1 MSQIFIL
8 VERHEEGWTATARD
22 ECGQVDQPVTRRD
35 RAAAID
41 AVKRQTAE
49 FLGVPCAFTI
59 DGLGGRKGVS

>member
-35 RAAAID
+35 RA
-41 AVKRQTAE
+41 
-49 FLGVPCAFTI
+49 GP
-59 DGLGGRKGVS
+59 GGGDRRG